1 MFISIDPG
9 HNVGV
14 ATFTDTGLDVS
25 KATITLPRF
34 RQFILKSAVRE
45 RLKAPEG
52 TPKLIFLMEDYKLRQ
67 DMAINQTGS
76 DMPASRCIGAVEF
89 ACDILGPE
97 RCEIILQP
105 PGNLR
110 TALKWSGYPEL
121 ANKPRTWH
129 CPDDMSA
136 YAHGVFWLIRNDYRK
151 HPIFNAT
158 SS

>member
-14 ATFTDTGLDVS
+14 ATFDERGDDIHKTTMD
-25 KATITLPRF
+25 LPRF
-34 RQFILKSAVRE
+34 RKMFLKNVLRE

-52 TPKLIFLMEDYKLRQ
+52 TSKLTFIMEDYKLRK

-89 ACDILGPE
+89 AYDILGPD

-105 PGNLR
+105 SGNLR
-110 TALKWSGYPEL
+110 TALKWAGYPEL

-129 CPDDMSA
+129 CPDDLSA
-136 YAHGVFWLIRNDYRK
+136 YAHGVFWLIKNDYRK
-151 HPIFNAT
+151 HPIFNG
-158 SS
+158 

>member
-9 HNVGV
+9 QNVGV
-14 ATFTDTGLDVS
+14 ATFTEKGGDIAKQTV
-25 KATITLPRF
+25 TLPQF
-34 RQFILKSAVRE
+34 RQLFLKSVLRE

-52 TPKLIFLMEDYKLRQ
+52 TPKLTFIMEDYALRQ

-89 ACDILGPE
+89 AVDILGPE
-97 RCEIILQP
+97 RGEIKMVK

-110 TALKWSGYPEL
+110 TALKWAGYPEL

-129 CPDDMSA
+129 CPDDLSA
-136 YAHGVFWLIRNDYRK
+136 YAHGVMWLIQNDYRK
-151 HPIFNAT
+151 HPLF
-158 SS
+158 S